1 MLRGNRGMYF
11 AEPRPTRTPGTLPV
25 SHVAYEE
32 VSNTVP
38 CLEGQHFLTCSFVPV
53 VVKRGTA
60 NHYVSISHVTV
71 SLHVTTLEFVLVLP
85 IQQMS
90 IRTWKDLLLPKDQDT
105 RVFLRRDEKGR
116 CHTTVNVSLSLTMWN
131 PERLPS
137 SAHLVTDLLTKMYGH
152 LDVLLNQYY
161 SVQAARSSL
170 MLDKDFDVAPNFVFR
185 SLQRQCSGLTLNY
198 QSRSGSIA
206 LSLFSLVEIIYHALT
221 EKALMFK
228 SGEYTSCDNV
238 ISDFCYQLNDRVMIL
253 GENVSPQVFDEFI
266 GQFMVQTRDGRPIGL
281 CTESVA
287 TTYQGYEAIF
297 GKVRVVAFVSCL
309 LSESS
314 LPLAWVPCE
323 RC

>member
-1 MLRGNRGMYF
+1 MYF

-116 CHTTVNVSLSLTMWN
+116 CHTTVNVSLSHHDVEPRATSLLCT
-131 PERLPS
+131 S
-137 SAHLVTDLLTKMYGH
+137 SHRFANKNVWAFGCLTKS
-152 LDVLLNQYY
+152 VLLC
-161 SVQAARSSL
+161 ASS
-170 MLDKDFDVAPNFVFR
+170 
-185 SLQRQCSGLTLNY
+185 
-198 QSRSGSIA
+198 
-206 LSLFSLVEIIYHALT
+206 
-221 EKALMFK
+221 
-228 SGEYTSCDNV
+228 
-238 ISDFCYQLNDRVMIL
+238 
-253 GENVSPQVFDEFI
+253 
-266 GQFMVQTRDGRPIGL
+266 
-281 CTESVA
+281 
-287 TTYQGYEAIF
+287 
-297 GKVRVVAFVSCL
+297 KVKFNA
-309 LSESS
+309 
-314 LPLAWVPCE
+314 
-323 RC
+323 